1 MTGFD
6 KKYGGTLME
15 EKKGFSHFKRGK
27 RILILAVIF
36 VVICAICFGGGFFFS
51 KKSSQGSKI
60 TSDTLFEQVQAV
72 SSIATL
78 EYNYTNMGKFT
89 DNTKLNGWSIP
100 LTEKSFILTYDGKI
114 TAGIQMDAIKI
125 DIRGKNITI
134 TVPPAEILSHQVDEK
149 SIEVYDETKNIFN
162 QISVSDYAAFS
173 AKQKKVMEEKAV
185 EGGLLKEAQDR
196 AEKVISKLL
205 KNDTKI
211 ATDYEI
217 SFKVAEE

>member
-1 MTGFD
+1 MED
-6 KKYGGTLME
+6 KKGLFCL
-15 EKKGFSHFKRGK
+15 KKGK
-27 RILILAVIF
+27 RILIFVIVF
-36 VVICAICFGGGFFFS
+36 VVICAVCFAGGFLLS

-60 TSDTLFEQVQAV
+60 TSDTLFEQVQAI

-89 DNTKLNGWSIP
+89 DNAKLNGWTIP

-125 DIRGKNITI
+125 DVRGKTIAITL
-134 TVPPAEILSHQVDEK
+134 PPAEILNHEVDEN

-173 AKQKKVMEEKAV
+173 SKQKKVMEDRAIK
-185 EGGLLKEAQDR
+185 GGLLKEAQER
-196 AEKVISKLL
+196 AQKVISKLL

-211 ATDYEI
+211 AADYTI
-217 SFKVAEE
+217 NFKTEQQ